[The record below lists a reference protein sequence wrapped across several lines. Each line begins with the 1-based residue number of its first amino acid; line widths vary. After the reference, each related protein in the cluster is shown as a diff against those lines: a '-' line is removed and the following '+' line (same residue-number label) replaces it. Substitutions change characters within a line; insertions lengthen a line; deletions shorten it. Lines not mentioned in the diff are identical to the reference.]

1 MKIQFVRNCAG
12 YPVLQRSHIT
22 AGSGDKVENIWS
34 EAIEH
39 GEVFEV
45 VSSLDHGDDVDTDDE
60 EEEAKER
67 TIVLPVADCE
77 VVGELLTEHLAPRL
91 VWRWFWRHQPFP

>member
-1 MKIQFVRNCAG
+1 M
-12 YPVLQRSHIT
+12 QRSHIT
-22 AGSGDKVENIWS
+22 AGSRDKVENIGS

-60 EEEAKER
+60 EEEAKEW
-67 TIVLPVADCE
+67 TIVFPVTDCE
-77 VVGELLTEHLAPRL
+77 VVRELLAEHLAPGF
-91 VWRWFWRHQPFP
+91 VW